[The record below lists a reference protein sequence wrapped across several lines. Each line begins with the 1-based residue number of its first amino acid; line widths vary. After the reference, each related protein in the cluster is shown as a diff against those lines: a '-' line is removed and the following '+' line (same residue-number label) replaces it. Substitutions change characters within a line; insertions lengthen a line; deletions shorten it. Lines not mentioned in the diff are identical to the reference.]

1 MKYEILKHNKKYQN
15 FFYLNIDSYKKL
27 NGRYKKNGING
38 PGQEFLIESND
49 LVFEGEYLNGK
60 RNGKGKEYFYYCGPL
75 EFNYKPH
82 YSDGPSNTNDRYGYF
97 HIYTFNSFEGEYKNG
112 KRNGK
117 GKEFYSNK
125 K

>member
-1 MKYEILKHNKKYQN
+1 M
-15 FFYLNIDSYKKL
+15 
-27 NGRYKKNGING
+27 
-38 PGQEFLIESND
+38 
-49 LVFEGEYLNGK
+49 VFEGEYLNGK
-60 RNGKGKEYFYYCGPL
+60 RNGKGKEYFYYCCPL

-82 YSDGPSNTNDRYGYF
+82 YSDSPSNTNDRYGYF